1 MILHQSKR
9 LVSTFADVIIAGG
22 GMVGSA
28 TAAAVAK
35 LDCMQNRK
43 VILLEAS
50 PKKHYEQSPLYSNRV
65 AALAPSSVKL
75 LSDLGA
81 WETIQDH
88 RVSPVFQMRVW
99 DSCSNSNI
107 DFTNEV
113 DSSSPLSYI
122 VENDLTVKALT
133 DVLDDCNN
141 LEVMYEAK
149 VQAYQLPSKDDE
161 KVSKRNV
168 VIDLESGETLET
180 YLLVGAD
187 GFGSLVRH
195 TMGSEF
201 VGWDYNQ
208 MGVVATIEVERSGR
222 DFKTAWQRFLPA
234 GPVALLPLSENLSSL
249 VWTVGKDQAR
259 DLVQMDSNIFVQ
271 KLNEALCGENEA
283 NALINKVTEG
293 LQLIINSVTPSHQDG
308 AITPPVVKNV
318 SNRTAFPLGLGHS
331 TRYVGPRV
339 ALVGDAAHRVH
350 PLAGQGVNLGFG
362 DVTSLADSV
371 EGMLVDGAGLGNYS
385 YLCQYE
391 THRQRHN
398 LVTMAGIDGL
408 QKLFCTTS
416 TPIALARAI
425 GLTATNAVVPMK
437 KIIMRHA
444 S

>member
-1 MILHQSKR
+1 
-9 LVSTFADVIIAGG
+9 
-22 GMVGSA
+22 MVGSA

-35 LDCMQNRK
+35 LDCMQSRK

-50 PKKHYEQSPLYSNRV
+50 PRIQYEQPPLYSNRV

-75 LSDLGA
+75 LSDIGA
-81 WETIQDH
+81 WDTMQEN
-88 RVSPVFQMRVW
+88 RVSPVLQMRVW
-99 DSCSNSNI
+99 DSCSKSYI
-107 DFTNEV
+107 IFSNEV
-113 DSSSPLSYI
+113 DCSSPLSYI
-122 VENDLTVKALT
+122 VENDLTVKALS
-133 DVLDDCNN
+133 DVLDDCKN
-141 LEVMYEAK
+141 LEVKYEAK
-149 VQAYQLPSKDDE
+149 VQAYKLPSKDDE
-161 KVSKRNV
+161 NVSKRNAA
-168 VIDLESGETLET
+168 IYLKSGETLET
-180 YLLVGAD
+180 SLLVGAD

-195 TMGSEF
+195 TMGSDF
-201 VGWDYNQ
+201 VGWDYKQ
-208 MGVVATIEVERSGR
+208 MAVVATIEVQRNGR

-259 DLVQMDSNIFVQ
+259 DLVQMDPNIFVQ
-271 KLNEALCGENEA
+271 KLNEALCDEKEA
-283 NALINKVTEG
+283 NALINTVTEG
-293 LQLIINSVTPSHQDG
+293 LQLIINSATPSHQDG
-308 AITPPVVKNV
+308 VITPPVVKNV
-318 SNRTAFPLGLGHS
+318 SNRAAFPLGLGHA

-362 DVTSLADSV
+362 DVTSLTDSV
-371 EGMLVDGAGLGNYS
+371 ERMLVDGAGLGNYR

-416 TPIALARAI
+416 TPVALARAI
-425 GLTATNAVVPMK
+425 GLTATNAAVPIK
-437 KIIMRHA
+437 KMIMQHA